1 MAKVRVFE
9 LAKELNMPSKDLVAL
24 LNDLGVK
31 AKNHMSA
38 IDENAAR
45 YVMRKYG
52 PEARGAQPGKD
63 QAQPAASG
71 DRQAAG
77 RAPSAQQPA
86 STQARPAQAE
96 PTVRQQA
103 RPQPPAPQQRPP
115 QRPAAGHPA
124 GAPQRHDDRARQSSI
139 SRPQAGQQGP
149 RQAQPSQP
157 LDPSYPFIPSR
168 ARPRSQGMPP
178 RYGQPGQPSA
188 QAPARPGGAAPG
200 AVTPHAGGYPAG
212 RPDRPV
218 GGRPERG
225 QFPPRP
231 AGAQGAGPA
240 QRQATRGPAAIPPK
254 PSTATTAGSAPKGV
268 AGRGKP
274 GWTRDKRYGRG
285 DDDLDGGRG
294 ERKASKRG
302 RKKAPTSAP
311 LGDAKLIERRVKV
324 GDLDSVDDIEIRRTT
339 RKRERQQ
346 KVRKVEIEASLTVR
360 ELANKL
366 GLPVNEVMGKLIRL
380 GVMASINSEIDGDVA
395 QILATEM
402 GFEAEL
408 RSEREEREVAIA
420 DVEDPPESL
429 LPRPPVVTI
438 MGHVDHGK
446 TSLLDAIRQTNV
458 TATEA
463 GGITQHIGAYQ
474 VELNGRKITF
484 LDTPGHEAFTAMR
497 ARGAQVTDVAVL
509 VVAADDGVM
518 PQTREAINHAKD
530 AKVPIVVAINKIDK
544 PTAQPDR
551 VKRELSEQ
559 GLVPEE
565 WGGDTVM
572 VEVSAVQ
579 KMGIND
585 LLEMIL
591 LVADMRD
598 LKANPNRPAMGTVI
612 EAKLDRGRGPVATVL
627 INKGTLRIGDSF
639 LVGEIFGRV
648 RAMANYRGEPI
659 EEATPSMPVEVLG
672 LGAVPEAGDVFQ
684 VVTDEREAK
693 LVAERRADRK
703 RAAEMA
709 ETTRKMSLEDLF
721 SQIKEGVK
729 ELRLII
735 KADVQGSAEA
745 LRQAVEQLS
754 TDEVKVDVIHSGV
767 GAVSESDVM
776 LASASNA
783 VVIGFNVRPDAAGA
797 ATAEIEGVDVR
808 LYRVIYD
815 VIDDVKKAM
824 VGLLEPEFREVVT
837 GHAEVRATFKVP
849 KAGMVAGSY
858 VTDGRI
864 ARTARVRVLRDGV
877 VVHEGKLASLK
888 RFKDDVREVAA
899 GFECGIGIEGWND
912 VRVGDVIEA
921 YGKEEVR
928 RQL

>member
-1 MAKVRVFE
+1 
-9 LAKELNMPSKDLVAL
+9 
-24 LNDLGVK
+24 
-31 AKNHMSA
+31 
-38 IDENAAR
+38 
-45 YVMRKYG
+45 
-52 PEARGAQPGKD
+52 
-63 QAQPAASG
+63 
-71 DRQAAG
+71 
-77 RAPSAQQPA
+77 
-86 STQARPAQAE
+86 
-96 PTVRQQA
+96 
-103 RPQPPAPQQRPP
+103 
-115 QRPAAGHPA
+115 
-124 GAPQRHDDRARQSSI
+124 
-139 SRPQAGQQGP
+139 
-149 RQAQPSQP
+149 
-157 LDPSYPFIPSR
+157 
-168 ARPRSQGMPP
+168 
-178 RYGQPGQPSA
+178 
-188 QAPARPGGAAPG
+188 
-200 AVTPHAGGYPAG
+200 
-212 RPDRPV
+212 
-218 GGRPERG
+218 
-225 QFPPRP
+225 
-231 AGAQGAGPA
+231 
-240 QRQATRGPAAIPPK
+240 
-254 PSTATTAGSAPKGV
+254 
-268 AGRGKP
+268 
-274 GWTRDKRYGRG
+274 
-285 DDDLDGGRG
+285 
-294 ERKASKRG
+294 
-302 RKKAPTSAP
+302 
-311 LGDAKLIERRVKV
+311 
-324 GDLDSVDDIEIRRTT
+324 
-339 RKRERQQ
+339 
-346 KVRKVEIEASLTVR
+346 
-360 ELANKL
+360 
-366 GLPVNEVMGKLIRL
+366 MGKLIRL

-899 GFECGIGIEGWND
+899 GYECGIGIDKFSDVKEGD
-912 VRVGDVIEA
+912 LIEA
-921 YGKEEVR
+921 FRMV
-928 RQL
+928 QI

>member
-178 RYGQPGQPSA
+178 RYGQPGQRSA

-225 QFPPRP
+225 QVPPRP
-231 AGAQGAGPA
+231 AGAQGARPA

-921 YGKEEVR
+921 YGRKK
-928 RQL
+928 

>member
-178 RYGQPGQPSA
+178 RYGQPGQRSA